1 MTAIQTTRNQRKS
14 NTNSPIVSGVDLF
27 CGVGGLTHGLIKSG
41 IKVRAGIDLDS
52 SCKYA
57 YEVNNKAE
65 FIGADITNVTGEQI
79 KEHWKDGEVKILVGC
94 APCQPF
100 SPHANKIKDKEQ
112 GKKWNLLNEFIRLV
126 KEADPDII
134 SMENVTNLSNKKVFK
149 EFVSQLEELEF
160 KVKYKNVYCPDFGI
174 PQKRR
179 RLVLLAS
186 RFGQID
192 MISPTHKKDN
202 YKTVRDAIAHL
213 EPLNNGEKS
222 QMDKLHFTTKL
233 TDINLK
239 RIKSSVPNG
248 TWEDWENSLRLE
260 CHKKESG
267 KTYKAVYGR
276 MSWDEPSPTITTQFY
291 NYGTGRFGH
300 PEQNRALT
308 IREASILQ
316 SFPSSYKFVEKNNEV
331 LLTRIGTH
339 IGNAV
344 PVNLGYAIGKSILK
358 HLKDIDYGK
367 IHF

>member
-1 MTAIQTTRNQRKS
+1 MARKS
-14 NTNSPIVSGVDLF
+14 GETKLKIPSVAGVDLF

-41 IKVRAGIDLDS
+41 ITIRAGVDLDL

-57 YEVNNKAE
+57 YEVNNNAE
-65 FIGADITNVTGEQI
+65 FVGADITQVTGQEI
-79 KEHWKDGEVKILVGC
+79 KKYWKDGEIKVLVGC

-100 SPHANKIKDKEQ
+100 STHSNKVKGKEQ
-112 GKKWNLLNEFIRLV
+112 GNKWNLLNEFIRLV
-126 KEADPDII
+126 EETTPDII
-134 SMENVTNLSNKKVFK
+134 SMENVTNLSNKQVFK
-149 EFVSQLEELEF
+149 DFVSNLENLDY
-160 KVKYKNVYCPDFGI
+160 KVKYKNVYCPDYGI

-186 RFGQID
+186 RFGSID
-192 MISPTHKKDN
+192 LIPPTYKKTN

-213 EPLNNGEKS
+213 EPIKSGEKS
-222 QMDKLHFTTKL
+222 KKDKLHFTTKL
-233 TDINLK
+233 TNLNLK
-239 RIKSSVPNG
+239 RMEASVPNG
-248 TWEDWENSLRLE
+248 TWEDWDETLRLE

-267 KTYKAVYGR
+267 KTYKSVYGR

-300 PEQNRALT
+300 PEQDRALT

-316 SFPSSYKFVEKNNEV
+316 SFPAKYKFVDKGDEA

-344 PVNLGYAIGKSILK
+344 PVDLGFAIGKSIIK
-358 HLKDIDYGK
+358 HLTEQYNG
-367 IHF
+367 